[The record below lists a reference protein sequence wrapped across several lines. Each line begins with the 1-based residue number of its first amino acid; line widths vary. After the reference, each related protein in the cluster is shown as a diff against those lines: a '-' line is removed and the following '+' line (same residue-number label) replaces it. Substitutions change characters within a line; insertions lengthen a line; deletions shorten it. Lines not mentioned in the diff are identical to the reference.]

1 MQLDVPSNI
10 LIDSNYFFYVKKN
23 KTFIYIQ
30 VVNSRIF
37 LARADDFVLFLGTYT
52 STVDISKVLKQISLI
67 SVLN

>member
-1 MQLDVPSNI
+1 MS
-10 LIDSNYFFYVKKN
+10 KKN